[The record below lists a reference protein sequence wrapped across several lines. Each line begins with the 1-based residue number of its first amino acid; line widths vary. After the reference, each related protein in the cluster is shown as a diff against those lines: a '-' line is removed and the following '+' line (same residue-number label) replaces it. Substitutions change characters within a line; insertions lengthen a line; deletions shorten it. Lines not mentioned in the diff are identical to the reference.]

1 MKKNVLSLSI
11 AAMIGGLGFAGAA
24 WTEQRAQK
32 LRFALAEPLGAP
44 VMAAMRM
51 GLLRSMFGPL
61 AEDRND

>member
-1 MKKNVLSLSI
+1 MRKNVLSLSI
-11 AAMIGGLGFAGAA
+11 AAMTGGLGFAGAE

-32 LRFALAEPLGAP
+32 LRIAFPERPGGAAL
-44 VMAAMRM
+44 AAMRM